1 MNLYTTQRGT
11 IIMTKIK
18 NTKKGM
24 AKKTLSMSLVVAMLA
39 TSNVPVWAAEFSDGT
54 DATAFTSEAE
64 APVVDAGE
72 EDIVDTAQG
81 GTETT
86 LADKVMDESVIIT
99 NTSRTGNN
107 VWKNTTLHAET
118 PQGALNTISSRDQ
131 VVEEAYKNKEKRFR
145 ENLTY
150 QWFRDGEAIDGE
162 TGENYTVT
170 EADVNCKI
178 TVKIYDKYS
187 LIISSN
193 SAGELTTAKCT
204 DIYES
209 KTAYVPTAYSLVQ
222 MKLTVGTE
230 NYLNP
235 SNEITVAFDDL
246 TKDST
251 LQKIADG
258 NTEIVNT
265 SNITVSGMD
274 NVVDTNMID
283 FTYGTDYKVV
293 LVGDPDANGNQKA
306 KIVFSNAYLWN
317 GSKEFEFNVSGA
329 KETLNN
335 TSVTVTTTKGTAW
348 DGQWGTALKAN
359 LDTNLGTA
367 VSYQW
372 QKCEKS
378 DSVNPD
384 YTVNW
389 KDVTTADGS
398 YGTVNGATDYSVFV
412 PGQALVK
419 YGTDNDKKD
428 YLIRVKV
435 VYTNGQNVEKT
446 TYSTY
451 SEVKP
456 QEVSV
461 DKILLK
467 KADGSEIKTS
477 DTIDAA
483 VLNDL
488 SVSIKTSETTEQ
500 KLTDGSEDASGNDT
514 DPQYSVTGFNED
526 KAGVQEVSVVLASP
540 YTGKKIINVSN
551 KMTDI
556 KDAQIIL
563 GKNVYTYNPEGITP
577 EVSKVVLGDKT
588 LVAGTDYT
596 IKPIKP
602 NVTAYET
609 QPEVN
614 GAPNGVAV
622 SIEGKGVYAGTATTK
637 TATTKINVVPE
648 NLEGKCEVKATGA
661 TIPVGATITDD
672 NYTDY
677 VRVYY
682 KTSDG
687 RKIELKAVE
696 KDNAGN
702 IVARNFTVVN
712 ANQNA
717 VAGEKVTLKVV
728 GAAKSDKDYTFVGT
742 NKDVAPNFYGTLSV
756 DFTAEASDIFSDT
769 TKISGSDITRGNAFL
784 GEIAKAIA
792 GDVYMVNGSTLTK
805 VALDDNKASETFT
818 GSEITF
824 DGLKSLKHYTDD
836 TKTDDSNKGNGAN
849 GIETLVAGHDYTVT
863 YNNNLHAG
871 QYNNSPAPSVT
882 IKMIGKYKGERTFYF
897 NIEQREINT
906 SNITSEISAPLIFNA
921 LATNSTAKDVYAPAD
936 KFALAIKNKGT
947 RLVVGKDYDI
957 DWIQWN
963 KGAND
968 DTSKGS
974 FKVTVKAHQ
983 SRNAGDGTYFF
994 DGDYKGSA
1002 EFKMKIAAKSLTS
1015 SDIKFADIDAQKWT
1029 GSAAKPTLTIT
1040 DGTYTLVEGKDFT
1053 ATWKDN
1059 VAVGNATVTVT
1070 GIGGRYKD
1078 KLQKNFAISSKSI
1091 SDGKIVNTYKPSTKN
1106 DLSGYTDADSVL
1118 KNEMYDDGN
1127 AVKATFAVVD
1137 ANNNKLE
1144 EGRDYTVEYKDNK
1157 NVGTATITITGKGS
1171 YEGTLTTTFK
1181 IVGEL
1186 INGKFDKTVI
1196 ADQVY
1201 TGNEVKPE
1209 VKFTPSP
1216 LKLEE
1221 GKDYEI
1227 VYVNNVNSYT
1237 ATGKENLDAADYA
1250 GPYVVARGIGNYAGE
1265 IRLPF
1270 NIKAAE
1276 LTNAC
1281 ATAADAEYAGGK
1293 IAEAKITVK
1302 NPVSGKELEEG
1313 KDYKVEYK
1321 SGVNVGDKG
1330 EAVITI
1336 LDTKNYTVKGNADNT
1351 LTVNYNIVAKDL
1363 KDVTVNTIE
1372 DKTYS
1377 GSQITPA
1384 VTVMNGD
1391 VILTPDVDY
1400 TLSYGEN
1407 KEVGVGTVTITAKG
1421 KNYKGT
1427 KDATFNIVEA
1437 KPEVGK
1443 AMISDVVVKGNVA
1456 TPVLSGDVDGAVGY
1470 DYVIATEE
1478 DYQNGRVDIS
1488 KNILKTNTN
1497 FYYVQKGT
1505 YYAYCHAWKRD
1516 ENGKKVFGAWSN
1528 IYKFEVTATTPSTP
1542 KITSVKAKGNTVTV
1556 TYTASQ
1562 NATGYDVVLGNS
1574 VKKVN
1579 GEKRPVDYGTLVE
1592 KNIKGNV
1599 VTVTFKNVKKGTY
1612 YAGLHSFNRTSEDGK
1627 KVFSKWSNAKK
1638 VTVK

>member
-1 MNLYTTQRGT
+1 
-11 IIMTKIK
+11 MTKIK

-54 DATAFTSEAE
+54 DTPISTEAPAAEAFSDDAAE
-64 APVVDAGE
+64 APVV
-72 EDIVDTAQG
+72 EDGTVENATA
-81 GTETT
+81 TT
-86 LADKVMDESVIIT
+86 SKLAPLVMDEKVNVKST
-99 NTSRTGNN
+99 TSSAEVWTGSLEKKQGN
-107 VWKNTTLHAET
+107 VLHAAT
-118 PQGALNTISSRDQ
+118 PQGVKSTVSTRPDLLTLTDTDKTKLNPDD
-131 VVEEAYKNKEKRFR
+131 
-145 ENLTY
+145 LTVNGAKTDY
-150 QWFRDGEAIDGE
+150 QWYRDAHDGKGAVAINGAKKSD
-162 TGENYTVT
+162 YTLT
-170 EADVNCKI
+170 KDDIGADI
-178 TVKIYDKYS
+178 TVKITETYQYK
-187 LIISSN
+187 
-193 SAGELTTAKCT
+193 LTTNSLGKAEYVSCT

-209 KTAYVPTAYSLVQ
+209 ASAYQPVAYGLDQ
-222 MKLTVGTE
+222 LELTVGSSTFK
-230 NYLNP
+230 NVN
-235 SNEITVAFDDL
+235 NDITVKFEDL
-246 TKDST
+246 IKDAT
-251 LQKIADG
+251 LATRYVDKDG
-258 NTEIVNT
+258 DSVTPILT
-265 SNITVSGMD
+265 SNNISVSGLDLDVDDKMQSLEYGKD
-274 NVVDTNMID
+274 FVVFFI
-283 FTYGTDYKVV
+283 
-293 LVGDPDANGNQKA
+293 GDPDANGNQKA
-306 KIVFSNAYLWN
+306 KLVFNGYTWN
-317 GSKEFEFNVSGA
+317 GSDKFAFNVSDA
-329 KETLNN
+329 KGTLNN
-335 TSVTVTTTKGTAW
+335 TNVTITTAKDAAW
-348 DGQWGTALKAN
+348 DGQWGTELKAN
-359 LDTNLGTA
+359 LDTNLGNV

-378 DSVNPD
+378 DSVNAD
-384 YTVNW
+384 NTINW
-389 KDVTTADGS
+389 KDIT
-398 YGTVNGATDYSVFV
+398 GATAQNFTPDQS
-412 PGQALVK
+412 LVK
-419 YGTDNDKKD
+419 YGTNNDGKD

-435 VYTNGQNVEKT
+435 TYKNKSNEEKT

-451 SEVKP
+451 AAVHP
-456 QEVSV
+456 QSVSV
-461 DKILLK
+461 NDIVLA
-467 KADGSEIKTS
+467 KADGTTISTDKTI
-477 DTIDAA
+477 TAA
-483 VLNDL
+483 ELNGMTVTVK
-488 SVSIKTSETTEQ
+488 SQ
-500 KLTDGSEDASGNDT
+500 KLTNGT
-514 DPQYSVTGFNED
+514 QYSVTGFNVD
-526 KAGVQEVSVVLASP
+526 KAGIQEVSVVLASP

-556 KDAQIIL
+556 AQAQITL

-577 EVSKVVLGDKT
+577 EISKVVLGDKT

-596 IKPIKP
+596 VDKLTP
-602 NVTAYET
+602 NVTAYEK
-609 QPEVN
+609 QPEIN
-614 GAPNGVAV
+614 GAPNGAAV
-622 SIEGKGVYAGTATTK
+622 SITGTGVYQGTATTS
-637 TATTKINVVPE
+637 TAATKINVVPE
-648 NLEGKCEVKATGA
+648 NLESKCEVKVSET
-661 TIPVGATITDD
+661 TIPVETLKDSTKLAK
-672 NYTDY
+672 Y
-677 VRVYY
+677 VKVYY
-682 KTSDG
+682 KTADG
-687 RKIELKAVE
+687 RKIDLSDTNNYTIKVAN
-696 KDNAGN
+696 KN
-702 IVARNFTVVN
+702 IIP
-712 ANQNA
+712 
-717 VAGEKVTLKVV
+717 GEKVTLKVV
-728 GAAKSDKDYTFVGT
+728 GTAASAT
-742 NKDVAPNFYGTLSV
+742 NFEANQNFYGTLTV
-756 DFTAEASDIFSDT
+756 DVTAEADDIFNDT
-769 TKISGSDITRGNAFL
+769 TKIPGSDITRGNAFL
-784 GEIAKAIA
+784 GEIASAIT
-792 GDVYMVNGSTLTK
+792 GDVYMENGSTLTK
-805 VALDDNKASETFT
+805 VALDKTAGKGETFT
-818 GSEITF
+818 GSDITF
-824 DGLKSLKHYTDD
+824 DGLKSLKHHTADIYDEGD
-836 TKTDDSNKGNGAN
+836 YSW

-871 QYNNSPAPSVT
+871 KYNNNPAPSVT

-897 NIEQREINT
+897 NIEQQTI
-906 SNITSEISAPLIFNA
+906 SNRTVTSEISAPIVFNA

-936 KFALAIKNKGT
+936 KFALAIAGKTT
-947 RLVVGKDYDI
+947 RLTEGKDFSI
-957 DWIQWN
+957 DWIRWVN
-963 KGAND
+963 NDKD
-968 DTSKGS
+968 DTSKGH
-974 FKVTVKAHQ
+974 FEITVKAHQ
-983 SRNAGDGTYFF
+983 SRNADTGDYFY
-994 DGDYKGSA
+994 DGDYTGEA
-1002 EFKMKIAAKSLTS
+1002 TYTMNITAKSLTS

-1029 GSAAKPTLTIT
+1029 GSASKPALVIT
-1040 DGTYTLVEGKDFT
+1040 DGTYTLVEGKDFK

-1059 VAVGNATVTVT
+1059 VSVGNATVTVE
-1070 GIGGRYKD
+1070 GINGRYKD

-1091 SDGKIVNTYKPSTKN
+1091 SDGKIVNNYKPSTKN
-1106 DLSGYTDADSVL
+1106 DLSGYTAADSVL
-1118 KNEMYDDGN
+1118 KNEMYNDGKD
-1127 AVKATFAVVD
+1127 VKATFAVVD

-1186 INGKFDKTVI
+1186 INGKFDKKVI

-1201 TGNEVKPE
+1201 TGNEIKPE

-1372 DKTYS
+1372 DKTYT

-1391 VILTPDVDY
+1391 VVLTPDVDY

-1421 KNYKGT
+1421 NNYKGT
-1427 KDATFNIVEA
+1427 KEATFNIVEA

-1556 TYTASQ
+1556 TYTASK

-1574 VKKVN
+1574 VKSVN
-1579 GEKRPVDYGTLVE
+1579 GEKRPVDYGTLVK

>member
-1 MNLYTTQRGT
+1 
-11 IIMTKIK
+11 MTKIK

-54 DATAFTSEAE
+54 NT
-64 APVVDAGE
+64 
-72 EDIVDTAQG
+72 
-81 GTETT
+81 TETT
-86 LADKVMDESVIIT
+86 SITTADEFTDSDTAPTVDDEVVENATADSLATIVMDEKVTIKSQTSDDSPIWTGSLEKNQGNVLQAVNPEGVKSPESTRTDLIT
-99 NTSRTGNN
+99 TNDTNKT
-107 VWKNTTLHAET
+107 KLAEKV
-118 PQGALNTISSRDQ
+118 S
-131 VVEEAYKNKEKRFR
+131 
-145 ENLTY
+145 Y
-150 QWFRDGEAIDGE
+150 QWYRNGVAIDNAKKA
-162 TGENYTVT
+162 TYTLT
-170 EADVNCKI
+170 KEDIGTAI
-178 TVKIYDKYS
+178 TVKITDTYQYS
-187 LIISSN
+187 VSGSGT
-193 SAGELTTAKCT
+193 SAIYVSCT

-209 KTAYVPTAYSLVQ
+209 ASAYQPIAYSLDQLELV
-222 MKLTVGTE
+222 VG
-230 NYLNP
+230 
-235 SNEITVAFDDL
+235 SNTFKNVNNDITVKFEDL
-246 TKDST
+246 IKDAT
-251 LQKIADG
+251 LAARYVDKDG
-258 NTEIVNT
+258 DSVTPILT
-265 SNITVSGMD
+265 SNNIFVSGLDLDVDDKMQSLKYGKD
-274 NVVDTNMID
+274 FVVFLI
-283 FTYGTDYKVV
+283 
-293 LVGDPDANGNQKA
+293 GDPDANGNQKA
-306 KIVFSNAYLWN
+306 KLVFNGYTWN
-317 GSKEFEFNVSGA
+317 GSDKFAFNVSDA
-329 KETLNN
+329 KGTLNN
-335 TSVTVTTTKGTAW
+335 TNVTITTVEDAAW
-348 DGQWGTALKAN
+348 DGQWGTELKAN
-359 LDTNLGTA
+359 LDTNIGNV

-378 DSVNPD
+378 DSVNAD
-384 YTVNW
+384 NTINW
-389 KDVTTADGS
+389 KDIT
-398 YGTVNGATDYSVFV
+398 GATAQNFTPDQS
-412 PGQALVK
+412 LVK
-419 YGTDNDKKD
+419 YGINNDGKD

-435 VYTNGQNVEKT
+435 TYKNKTNEEKT

-451 SEVKP
+451 AAVQP
-456 QEVSV
+456 QSVSV
-461 DKILLK
+461 NDIVLA
-467 KADGSEIKTS
+467 KADGTTISTDKTIT
-477 DTIDAA
+477 DTE
-483 VLNDL
+483 LNGMT
-488 SVSIKTSETTEQ
+488 VTVKGQ
-500 KLTDGSEDASGNDT
+500 KLTNGT
-514 DPQYSVTGFNED
+514 QYSVTGFNVD

-556 KDAQIIL
+556 AQAQITL
-563 GKNVYTYNPEGITP
+563 GKDVYTYNPEGITP

-596 IKPIKP
+596 VNTITP
-602 NVTAYET
+602 NVTAYEK
-609 QPEVN
+609 QPEIN
-614 GAPNGVAV
+614 GAPSGATV
-622 SIEGKGVYAGTATTK
+622 SVTGTGVYQGTATTS
-637 TATTKINVVPE
+637 TAKTKINVIPE
-648 NLEGKCEVKATGA
+648 NLEGKCEVKATGT
-661 TIPVGATITDD
+661 TIPANVKDTDLAK
-672 NYTDY
+672 Y
-677 VRVYY
+677 VKVYY
-682 KTSDG
+682 NTADG
-687 RKIELKAVE
+687 RKIELPAQV
-696 KDNAGN
+696 KDSNGN
-702 IVARNFTVVN
+702 VIATNYKVVKTSSN
-712 ANQNA
+712 IIP
-717 VAGEKVTLKVV
+717 GEKVTLKVV
-728 GAAKSDKDYTFVGT
+728 GAATSATSFEA
-742 NKDVAPNFYGTLSV
+742 NQNFYGSLTA
-756 DFTAEASDIFSDT
+756 DFTAEADDIFNDT
-769 TKISGSDITRGNAFL
+769 TKIYGSDITRGNAFL
-784 GEIAKAIA
+784 GEIASAIT
-792 GDVYMVNGSTLTK
+792 GDVYMENGSTLTK
-805 VALDDNKASETFT
+805 VALDKTAGKGETFT
-818 GSEITF
+818 GSDITF
-824 DGLKSLKHYTDD
+824 DGLKSLKHYTADIQD
-836 TKTDDSNKGNGAN
+836 EGDNSW
-849 GIETLVAGHDYTVT
+849 GIETLVAGHDYIVT

-897 NIEQREINT
+897 NIEQQEIT
-906 SNITSEISAPLIFNA
+906 SRAVTSEISAPIVFNA

-936 KFALAIKNKGT
+936 KFALAIAGKTT
-947 RLVVGKDYDI
+947 RLTEGKDFSI
-957 DWIQWN
+957 DWIRWVN
-963 KGAND
+963 DDKD
-968 DTSKGS
+968 DTSKGH
-974 FKVTVKAHQ
+974 FEITVKAHQ
-983 SRNAGDGTYFF
+983 SRNADTGDYFY
-994 DGDYKGSA
+994 DGDYTGEA
-1002 EFKMKIAAKSLTS
+1002 TYTMNITAKSLTS

-1029 GSAAKPTLTIT
+1029 GSASKPALTIT

-1091 SDGKIVNTYKPSTKN
+1091 SDGKIVNNYKASTKN

-1118 KNEMYDDGN
+1118 KNEMYNDGKE
-1127 AVKATFAVVD
+1127 VKATFAVVD

-1270 NIKAAE
+1270 NIKTAE

-1281 ATAADAEYAGGK
+1281 ATAEDAEYAGGK

-1372 DKTYS
+1372 DKTYT

-1391 VILTPDVDY
+1391 VVLTPDVDY

-1421 KNYKGT
+1421 NNYKGT
-1427 KDATFNIVEA
+1427 KEATFNIVEA

-1556 TYTASQ
+1556 TYTASK

-1574 VKKVN
+1574 VKSVN

-1627 KVFSKWSNAKK
+1627 KVFSKWSNAEK

>member
-1 MNLYTTQRGT
+1 MQ
-11 IIMTKIK
+11 K
-18 NTKKGM
+18 
-24 AKKTLSMSLVVAMLA
+24 
-39 TSNVPVWAAEFSDGT
+39 
-54 DATAFTSEAE
+54 
-64 APVVDAGE
+64 
-72 EDIVDTAQG
+72 
-81 GTETT
+81 
-86 LADKVMDESVIIT
+86 
-99 NTSRTGNN
+99 
-107 VWKNTTLHAET
+107 
-118 PQGALNTISSRDQ
+118 LNQ
-131 VVEEAYKNKEKRFR
+131 N
-145 ENLTY
+145 
-150 QWFRDGEAIDGE
+150 
-162 TGENYTVT
+162 
-170 EADVNCKI
+170 
-178 TVKIYDKYS
+178 
-187 LIISSN
+187 
-193 SAGELTTAKCT
+193 
-204 DIYES
+204 
-209 KTAYVPTAYSLVQ
+209 
-222 MKLTVGTE
+222 
-230 NYLNP
+230 
-235 SNEITVAFDDL
+235 
-246 TKDST
+246 
-251 LQKIADG
+251 
-258 NTEIVNT
+258 
-265 SNITVSGMD
+265 
-274 NVVDTNMID
+274 
-283 FTYGTDYKVV
+283 TDYKIY
-293 LVGDPDANGNQKA
+293 LIGDPDGKGNQKA
-306 KIVFSNAYLWN
+306 KIEFTGILWS
-317 GSKEFEFNVSGA
+317 GVSTFEFNVSDA
-329 KETLNN
+329 KGTLNN
-335 TSVTVTTTKGTAW
+335 TNVTVTTATGSAW

-359 LDTNLGTA
+359 LDTNLGTV

-378 DSVNPD
+378 DTVNPD

-389 KDVTTADGS
+389 KDISSTDGKVTVDNDGI
-398 YGTVNGATDYSVFV
+398 YYFT
-412 PGQALVK
+412 PGQSLVK
-419 YGTDNDKKD
+419 YGTNNDGKD

-435 VYTNGQNVEKT
+435 VYKNSTNEEKT

-451 SEVKP
+451 
-456 QEVSV
+456 
-461 DKILLK
+461 
-467 KADGSEIKTS
+467 
-477 DTIDAA
+477 AA
-483 VLNDL
+483 VQPQAVTVDDINLTYKDSNNKDVTVTDKAITASDL
-488 SVSIKTSETTEQ
+488 S
-500 KLTDGSEDASGNDT
+500 KLTVTVGTQTQPLTKDT
-514 DPQYSVTGFNED
+514 QYSVTGFNED
-526 KAGVQEVSVVLASP
+526 KPGVQEVSVVLASP

-556 KDAQIIL
+556 AQAQIVID
-563 GKNVYTYNPEGITP
+563 KTKHVYTYNPEGITP

-596 IKPIKP
+596 VDKLTP
-602 NVTAYET
+602 NVTAYEK
-609 QPEVN
+609 QPEIN
-614 GAPNGVAV
+614 GAPNGADV
-622 SIEGKGVYAGTATTK
+622 SITGTGVYQGTATPSTS
-637 TATTKINVVPE
+637 ATKINVVPE
-648 NLEGKCEVKATGA
+648 NLEGKCEVKATAA
-661 TIPVGATITDD
+661 TIPANVSDGDLVK
-672 NYTDY
+672 Y
-677 VRVYY
+677 VKVYY
-682 KTSDG
+682 NTADG
-687 RKIELKAVE
+687 RKIELPAQVT
-696 KDNAGN
+696 DSTGN
-702 IVARNFTVVN
+702 VLATNYTVVKTSSN
-712 ANQNA
+712 IIP
-717 VAGEKVTLKVV
+717 GEKVTLKVV
-728 GAAKSDKDYTFVGT
+728 GAAASATSFSA
-742 NKDVAPNFYGTLSV
+742 NQNFYGSLTA
-756 DFTAEASDIFSDT
+756 DFTAEADDIFSDT

-805 VALDDNKASETFT
+805 VALDNNTPSATFT

-824 DGLKSLKHYTDD
+824 DGLKSLKHYTDIINNGTTSSD
-836 TKTDDSNKGNGAN
+836 GAN

-871 QYNNSPAPSVT
+871 KYNNSPAPSVT

-897 NIEQREINT
+897 NIEQKEITNST
-906 SNITSEISAPLIFNA
+906 VTSEISAPLVFNA

-936 KFALAIKNKGT
+936 KFALAIAGKTT
-947 RLVVGKDYDI
+947 RLTEGKDFSI
-957 DWIQWN
+957 DWIRWV
-963 KGAND
+963 KGDKD
-968 DTSKGS
+968 DTSKGH
-974 FKVTVKAHQ
+974 FEITVKAHQ
-983 SRNAGDGTYFF
+983 SRNADTGDYFY
-994 DGDYKGSA
+994 DGDYTGEA
-1002 EFKMKIAAKSLTS
+1002 TYTMNITPKSLTS

-1029 GSAAKPTLTIT
+1029 GSAAKPALTIT

-1059 VAVGNATVTVT
+1059 VAVGNATVTIT
-1070 GIGGRYKD
+1070 GIDNGKLTGRYKD

-1106 DLSGYTDADSVL
+1106 DLSDYTDADSVL

-1281 ATAADAEYAGGK
+1281 ATAEDAEYAGGK

-1336 LDTKNYTVKGNADNT
+1336 LDTKNYTVKENADNT

-1372 DKTYS
+1372 DKTYT

-1391 VILTPDVDY
+1391 VVLTPDVDY

-1421 KNYKGT
+1421 NNYKGT
-1427 KDATFNIVEA
+1427 KEATFNIVEA

-1456 TPVLSGDVDGAVGY
+1456 TPVLSSDVDGAVGY

-1478 DYQNGRVDIS
+1478 DYKNGRVDIS
-1488 KNILKTNTN
+1488 KNVLTTNTN
-1497 FYYVQKGT
+1497 FYYVEQGT
-1505 YYAYCHAWKRD
+1505 YYAYCHAWKRGED
-1516 ENGKKVFGAWSN
+1516 GKKVFGAWSN
-1528 IYKFEVTATTPSTP
+1528 LYKFEVTATTPSTP
-1542 KITSVKAKGNTVTV
+1542 TVTSVKAKGNTVTV
-1556 TYTASQ
+1556 TYTASED
-1562 NATGYDVVLGNS
+1562 AIGYDVVLGS
-1574 VKKVN
+1574 EVKKVN
-1579 GEKRPVDYGTLVE
+1579 GEKRPVNYGELVK
-1592 KNIKGNV
+1592 KNVNGDT
-1599 VTVTFKNVKKGTY
+1599 VTVTFKNVPAGKY
-1612 YAGLHSFNRTSEDGK
+1612 YAGLHSYNRTSEDGK
-1627 KVFSKWSNAKK
+1627 KVFSKWSNYKT

>member
-1 MNLYTTQRGT
+1 
-11 IIMTKIK
+11 MTKIK

-54 DATAFTSEAE
+54 DTAVATE
-64 APVVDAGE
+64 APAAETFSDDA
-72 EDIVDTAQG
+72 
-81 GTETT
+81 TETPTVDDGTVEAATSTT
-86 LADKVMDESVIIT
+86 LEAGTKQIGTVEISSNFTPNSIDGANGDNVWTGEAGVGNTLTAVTPMEAISSVSPRTDIIT
-99 NTSRTGNN
+99 GEGNQGRLK
-107 VWKNTTLHAET
+107 KNRKQL
-118 PQGALNTISSRDQ
+118 
-131 VVEEAYKNKEKRFR
+131 K
-145 ENLTY
+145 Y
-150 QWFRDGEAIDGE
+150 QWKRNGVDIENAIGS
-162 TGENYTVT
+162 TYTLT
-170 EADVNCKI
+170 KDDIDCKI
-178 TVKIYDKYS
+178 TVEITDEYDY
-187 LIISSN
+187 LVTDN
-193 SAGELTTAKCT
+193 SDTYAHCVDTYLTA
-204 DIYES
+204 DNE
-209 KTAYVPTAYSLVQ
+209 AYVPVAYNMDQLN
-222 MKLTVGTE
+222 LTVG
-230 NYLNP
+230 
-235 SNEITVAFDDL
+235 SNTFKNVNNDITVKFEDL
-246 TKDST
+246 TKDAT
-251 LQKIADG
+251 LAPRYVDKDG
-258 NTEIVNT
+258 DSVTPILT
-265 SNITVSGMD
+265 SNNIFVSGLDLDADTDMRNLEYGKD
-274 NVVDTNMID
+274 FVVFLI
-283 FTYGTDYKVV
+283 
-293 LVGDPDANGNQKA
+293 GDPDANGNQKA
-306 KIVFSNAYLWN
+306 KLVFNGYTWN
-317 GSKEFEFNVSGA
+317 GSDKFAFNVSDA
-329 KETLNN
+329 KGTLNN
-335 TSVTVTTTKGTAW
+335 TNVTITTVKDAAW
-348 DGQWGTALKAN
+348 DGQWGTELKAN
-359 LDTNLGTA
+359 LDTNLGNV

-378 DSVNPD
+378 DSVNAD
-384 YTVNW
+384 NTINW
-389 KDVTTADGS
+389 KDIT
-398 YGTVNGATDYSVFV
+398 GATAQNFTPDQS
-412 PGQALVK
+412 LVK
-419 YGTDNDKKD
+419 YGTNNDGKD

-435 VYTNGQNVEKT
+435 TYKNKSNEEKT

-451 SEVKP
+451 AAVHP
-456 QEVSV
+456 QSVSV
-461 DKILLK
+461 NDIVLA
-467 KADGSEIKTS
+467 KADGTTISTDKTIT
-477 DTIDAA
+477 DTE
-483 VLNDL
+483 LNGMT
-488 SVSIKTSETTEQ
+488 VTVKGQ
-500 KLTDGSEDASGNDT
+500 KLTNGT
-514 DPQYSVTGFNED
+514 QYSVTGFNVD

-556 KDAQIIL
+556 SQAQIAL

-596 IKPIKP
+596 VNTITP
-602 NVTAYET
+602 NVTAYEK
-609 QPEVN
+609 QPEIN
-614 GAPNGVAV
+614 GAPNGAAV
-622 SIEGKGVYAGTATTK
+622 SITGTGVYQGTATTS
-637 TATTKINVVPE
+637 TAATKINVVPE
-648 NLEGKCEVKATGA
+648 NLESKCEVKVSETI
-661 TIPVGATITDD
+661 IPVETLKNPAKLAK
-672 NYTDY
+672 Y
-677 VRVYY
+677 VKVYY
-682 KTSDG
+682 KTADG
-687 RKIELKAVE
+687 RKIDLSDTNNYTIKVAN
-696 KDNAGN
+696 KN
-702 IVARNFTVVN
+702 IIP
-712 ANQNA
+712 
-717 VAGEKVTLKVV
+717 GEKVTLKVV
-728 GAAKSDKDYTFVGT
+728 GTAASAT
-742 NKDVAPNFYGTLSV
+742 NFMAGQNFYGTLTV
-756 DFTAEASDIFSDT
+756 DVTAEADDIFNDT
-769 TKISGSDITRGNAFL
+769 TKIPDSDITRGNAFL
-784 GEIAKAIA
+784 GEIASAIT
-792 GDVYMVNGSTLTK
+792 GDVYMENGSTLTK
-805 VALDDNKASETFT
+805 VALDKTAGKGETFT
-818 GSEITF
+818 GSDITF
-824 DGLKSLKHYTDD
+824 DGLKSLKHHTADIYDEGD
-836 TKTDDSNKGNGAN
+836 YSW

-871 QYNNSPAPSVT
+871 KYNNNPAPSVT

-897 NIEQREINT
+897 NIEQQTI
-906 SNITSEISAPLIFNA
+906 SNRTVTSEISAPIVFNA

-936 KFALAIKNKGT
+936 KFALAIAGKTT
-947 RLVVGKDYDI
+947 RLTEGKDFSI
-957 DWIQWN
+957 DWIRWVN
-963 KGAND
+963 NDKD
-968 DTSKGS
+968 DTSKGH
-974 FKVTVKAHQ
+974 FEITVKAHQ
-983 SRNAGDGTYFF
+983 SRNADTGDYFY
-994 DGDYKGSA
+994 DGDYTGEA
-1002 EFKMKIAAKSLTS
+1002 TYTMNITAKSLTS

-1029 GSAAKPTLTIT
+1029 GSASKPALVIT
-1040 DGTYTLVEGKDFT
+1040 DGTYTLVEGKDFK

-1059 VAVGNATVTVT
+1059 VSVGNATVTVE
-1070 GIGGRYKD
+1070 GINGRYKD

-1091 SDGKIVNTYKPSTKN
+1091 SDGKIVNNYKPSTKN
-1106 DLSGYTDADSVL
+1106 DLSGYTAADSVL
-1118 KNEMYDDGN
+1118 KNEMYNDGKD
-1127 AVKATFAVVD
+1127 VKATFAVVD

-1186 INGKFDKTVI
+1186 INGKFDKKVI

-1201 TGNEVKPE
+1201 TGNEIKPE

-1372 DKTYS
+1372 DKTYT

-1391 VILTPDVDY
+1391 VVLTPDVDY

-1421 KNYKGT
+1421 NNYKGT
-1427 KDATFNIVEA
+1427 KEATFNIVEA

-1556 TYTASQ
+1556 TYTASK

-1574 VKKVN
+1574 VKSVN
-1579 GEKRPVDYGTLVE
+1579 GEKRPVDYGTLVK

-1612 YAGLHSFNRTSEDGK
+1612 YVGLHSFNRTSEDGK
-1627 KVFSKWSNAKK
+1627 KVFSKWSNAEK